1 VGVVASSYSIIK
13 ADSLDAPAALAKSCP
28 VLKGGAK
35 ISVFETFNVRG
46 M

>member
-1 VGVVASSYSIIK
+1 LKASGYSIIK
-13 ADSLDAPAALAKSCP
+13 AGSLDAAAALAKSCP

-35 ISVFETFNVRG
+35 ISVVETFDVGG